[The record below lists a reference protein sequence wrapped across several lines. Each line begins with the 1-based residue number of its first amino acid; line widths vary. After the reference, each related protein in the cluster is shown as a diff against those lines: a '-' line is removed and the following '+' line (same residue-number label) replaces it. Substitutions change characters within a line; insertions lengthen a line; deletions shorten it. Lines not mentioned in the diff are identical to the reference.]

1 MIRWKSILV
10 LMLLII
16 ITPIYFN
23 SVDAESIYSAT
34 VPAFFGCFDV
44 ENGIISTDPTVL
56 IVTFSDQSEIEDL
69 WKPALNDLT
78 DSCKQNDIVFDI
90 GVNNQIFLNIAPDYI
105 IGAAVMPDTY
115 FDSLDK
121 SLFSPLSFE
130 MPSETITFTN
140 RDLIILQ
147 IKDHAFLKLG
157 NFVRMSN
164 LSVKFDVAAIPS
176 EYYSIPE
183 PTMLTLFVL
192 SLIGLFGVIRLKR
205 RNAQVIKTFMLL
217 ILAAALLNISFPAAA
232 QTFSCDNVT
241 QIPKTECEALTTLY
255 NNMNGANWK
264 YRTGWMQT
272 NMPCSWYGVTCSGGY
287 ITNLNLQAIK
297 LTGSIPIELGNLTNL
312 QSLNLSSNQLTGSI
326 PSTIGNLTNLQTL
339 FLNNSTLS
347 GSIPRELGNLT
358 RLQTF
363 KLSGNQLTGNI
374 PAEIGNL
381 ANLQTIQLEMNQLSG
396 NIPATIGH
404 LINLQALY
412 LYNNKLSGAIPSELG
427 NLTRLQTINLGANQ
441 LTGSI
446 PTELGNLVNLQSLS
460 LHNNQLTGNI
470 PATIGNLNNLQF
482 LSLVQNKLNSSIPPE
497 LGNLTHLQTL
507 NLVANQLTGNI
518 PIEFG
523 KLVNLQTLQ
532 LNGNQLS
539 GVIPSTI
546 GNLTK
551 LQVLS
556 LDANQLSGNIPVE
569 LGNLI
574 NLRVLSLPN
583 NRFSGEIPQELGNLI
598 KLQTLYLYKNELNG
612 NIPVKLGNL
621 INLQS
626 LYLDSNRLSG
636 SIPSEL
642 GNLIQLQYLS
652 LHFNGLTGSIPSE
665 LGSLSNLQYFIL
677 NDNRLSG
684 SIPLDLG
691 KLTNLQQ
698 FNLYN
703 NQLSGNIPSTLG
715 NLINLRLLLLYNNQ
729 LTGVIPPELG
739 NLKQLQVLNLS
750 NNQLNGNIPSSVSN
764 LSNLQ
769 NLYFYSNQLT
779 GALPLELATLIKL
792 NVFEFGNTNL
802 CEPQD
807 AAFQAWLNAIPNLMR
822 TNTTCV
828 PEIKEIKT
836 LILTNRQQLANL
848 HGSSAADQ
856 VMSKLKTF
864 AAHSA
869 VSGMIAQVENDATV
883 AAAYAARGTAY
894 ENKDN
899 TNAVA
904 DAIKQVILKEW
915 NAHPELEYLVIVGDD
930 RVIPFYRAKDGTTIP
945 DPWTLTDDFYVS
957 RSPEFFLPELASGR
971 LVESPSQIIGQLD
984 AFLSKQDVTLRE
996 GVVTGYDAF
1005 KDGAQYQCATLQDAQ
1020 VASDC
1025 SLIGNAW
1032 TSGAFRA
1039 IILNEPH
1046 DVVSINNHAD
1056 SHGFGTPDGGFVS
1069 DSDIAAA
1076 ATDFSRAIW
1085 YSIGCHAGLN
1095 LAGETDL
1102 AETLAAKR
1110 AIYAAN
1116 TGYGWGGL
1124 GVVLSEKLMWYFTR
1138 QLTAGAGTTAGNAL
1152 ISAKQAYYSELPFM
1166 NARHE
1171 KILTENTLYG
1181 LPMYRVSS
1189 PAAAPAPVNPISVT
1203 VQASPASGGLFKET
1217 RAYSWALPTPE
1228 NGYYALNGNITDENG
1243 KPVLPALIDDLATIA
1258 DRVHGVVFMGGV
1270 YAIVNAAPPL
1280 QEIITTQTTASF
1292 SGAQTFASPS
1302 WYPATFGAFNT
1313 LDLLDGR
1320 RQTLIATAGQY
1331 NPNLAAGQQRIF
1343 TAMTFDV
1350 YAHANSTDFIAPT
1363 LSGVTATL
1371 QGNTATIT
1379 AQANDASGI
1388 ETVVAAYTDGSGAW
1402 QSVNL
1407 TQTGAEWMGSIPAAA
1422 QMEFFAQ
1429 AVDKAG
1435 NVAVDDHEGA
1445 YFTLPMF
1452 TVRKAAKNTGSGVIM
1467 LGKERCD
1474 ADCMEL
1480 SVPVSPT
1487 TTVIVK
1493 AVAAPDSRFVRWER
1507 PDGTPIAQHNF
1518 RAKPGDL
1525 VIAVFERKK

>member
-1 MIRWKSILV
+1 MKRLHRGILMAALIIAVAFGANANAERIYSVTV
-10 LMLLII
+10 LMFAGGFDFE
-16 ITPIYFN
+16 TGAIY
-23 SVDAESIYSAT
+23 Y
-34 VPAFFGCFDV
+34 
-44 ENGIISTDPTVL
+44 DPSMLV
-56 IVTFSDQSEIEDL
+56 VTFNDQWEIEDI
-69 WKPALNDLT
+69 WKPAGANLADFG
-78 DSCKQNDIVFDI
+78 KQVDVVFDFSA
-90 GVNNQIFLNIAPDYI
+90 NNQLSLNVATQSIVGAITLPDMRFDMADASFLNSLTFEASSEKIA
-105 IGAAVMPDTY
+105 
-115 FDSLDK
+115 FD
-121 SLFSPLSFE
+121 
-130 MPSETITFTN
+130 ET
-140 RDLIILQ
+140 DLIMLLTTN
-147 IKDHAFLKLG
+147 HAFLKLG
-157 NFVRMSN
+157 NFMCLPDVSI
-164 LSVKFDVAAIPS
+164 KFDMAIMSFERPAAV
-176 EYYSIPE
+176 PE
-183 PTMLTLFVL
+183 PTTLTLFTL
-192 SLIGLFGVIRLKR
+192 SFIGLFGVIRLKR
-205 RNAQVIKTFMLL
+205 QKTRMMKASMLL
-217 ILAAALLNISFPAAA
+217 AFVIALFNMPFPVAA

-241 QIPKTECEALTTLY
+241 EIPKAECEALVAFY
-255 NNMNGANWK
+255 NSTNGA
-264 YRTGWMQT
+264 GWTNNAGWLET
-272 NMPCSWYGVTCSGGY
+272 NMLCHWYGVTCEHGNVTYLRLENNG
-287 ITNLNLQAIK
+287 LN
-297 LTGSIPIELGNLTNL
+297 
-312 QSLNLSSNQLTGSI
+312 
-326 PSTIGNLTNLQTL
+326 
-339 FLNNSTLS
+339 
-347 GSIPRELGNLT
+347 
-358 RLQTF
+358 
-363 KLSGNQLTGNI
+363 GNI
-374 PAEIGNL
+374 PDEIGNL
-381 ANLQTIQLEMNQLSG
+381 AALKLLRLIENQL
-396 NIPATIGH
+396 
-404 LINLQALY
+404 
-412 LYNNKLSGAIPSELG
+412 
-427 NLTRLQTINLGANQ
+427 R
-441 LTGSI
+441 GSI
-446 PTELGNLVNLQSLS
+446 PETLGNLVNLIHLDLRSNQLTSIPVTIGNLMNLQGLS
-460 LHNNQLTGNI
+460 LHNNLLTSLPSQIGSLKKLQGIDLSWNPLETLPTEFGQLTQMQ
-470 PATIGNLNNLQF
+470 TLRLHHTELQ
-482 LSLVQNKLNSSIPPE
+482 SIPEWLFDFTQLQE
-497 LGNLTHLQTL
+497 LFISSNPL
-507 NLVANQLTGNI
+507 LTG
-518 PIEFG
+518 
-523 KLVNLQTLQ
+523 Q
-532 LNGNQLS
+532 LPQS
-539 GVIPSTI
+539 FERFT
-546 GNLTK
+546 
-551 LQVLS
+551 
-556 LDANQLSGNIPVE
+556 E
-569 LGNLI
+569 LK
-574 NLRVLSLPN
+574 S
-583 NRFSGEIPQELGNLI
+583 F
-598 KLQTLYLYKNELNG
+598 
-612 NIPVKLGNL
+612 
-621 INLQS
+621 
-626 LYLDSNRLSG
+626 
-636 SIPSEL
+636 
-642 GNLIQLQYLS
+642 
-652 LHFNGLTGSIPSE
+652 
-665 LGSLSNLQYFIL
+665 YF
-677 NDNRLSG
+677 D
-684 SIPLDLG
+684 
-691 KLTNLQQ
+691 
-698 FNLYN
+698 
-703 NQLSGNIPSTLG
+703 
-715 NLINLRLLLLYNNQ
+715 
-729 LTGVIPPELG
+729 
-739 NLKQLQVLNLS
+739 
-750 NNQLNGNIPSSVSN
+750 
-764 LSNLQ
+764 
-769 NLYFYSNQLT
+769 
-779 GALPLELATLIKL
+779 
-792 NVFEFGNTNL
+792 NTNL

-807 AAFQAWLNAIPNLMR
+807 AAFQAWLAAIPNLTR
-822 TNTTCV
+822 TNIACA
-828 PEIKEIKT
+828 PETKEIKT

-848 HGSSAADQ
+848 HGISAADQ

-864 AAHSA
+864 AAHSV

-899 TNAVA
+899 ANAVA

-957 RSPEFFLPELASGR
+957 RSPGFFLPELASGR
-971 LVESPSQIIGQLD
+971 LVESPSQILGQLD
-984 AFLSKQDVTLRE
+984 AFLSKQDVTLRQ

-1056 SHGFGTPDGGFVS
+1056 SHGFGAPDGGFVS
-1069 DSDIAAA
+1069 ESDIAAA
-1076 ATDFSRAIW
+1076 ATDFSHSLW
-1085 YSIGCHAGLN
+1085 QSIGCHAGLN
-1095 LAGETDL
+1095 LAGETDVV
-1102 AETLAAKR
+1102 ETLAAKR
-1110 AIYAAN
+1110 AIYTAN

-1124 GVVLSEKLMWYFTR
+1124 GVILSEKLMWYFTQ
-1138 QLTAGAGTTAGNAL
+1138 QLAIGMETTVGNAL
-1152 ISAKQAYYSELPFM
+1152 ISAKQKYYSELPFM

-1189 PAAAPAPVNPISVT
+1189 PAAAPASVNPISVT
-1203 VQASPASGGLFKET
+1203 VQASPASGGLFKEM
-1217 RAYSWALPTPE
+1217 RAYSCALPTPE

-1379 AQANDASGI
+1379 AQADDASGI